1 MDLRKWKAWPVFPA
15 TAMILIALSVVSLA
29 ACSHAPPSCSNSDAT
44 DIVKQIVTEQLD
56 KKKAFFV
63 GLNTSNKAITYDVAL
78 KDIRTDSK
86 DESTGDYKCEATV
99 DVTSNSFMFN
109 KSTDI
114 TYTTE
119 VTEDTKKPYVTVY
132 GFGD

>member
-1 MDLRKWKAWPVFPA
+1 EYMDLRNWNARPVFVA
-15 TAMILIALSVVSLA
+15 SAVVLAVLSAVGLA

-44 DIVKQIVTEQLD
+44 DLVKQIITEQLD

-63 GLNTSNKAITYDVAL
+63 GLNASNKAITYEVAL

-86 DESTGDYKCEATV
+86 DDSTGDYKCEATV
-99 DVTSNSFMFN
+99 EVTSNSFMFN

-114 TYTTE
+114 SYTTE
-119 VTEDTKKPYVTVY
+119 VTEDTKKPYITVY
-132 GFGD
+132 G